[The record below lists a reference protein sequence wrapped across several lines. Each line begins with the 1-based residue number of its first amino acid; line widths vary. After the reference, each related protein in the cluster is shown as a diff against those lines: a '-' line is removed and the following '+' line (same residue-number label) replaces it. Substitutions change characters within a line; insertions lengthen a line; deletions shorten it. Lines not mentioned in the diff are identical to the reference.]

1 MRCLFS
7 PDVTLARSTTPL
19 LFSAQHCKSLI
30 RYPPSVLSNIRD
42 QPSVAAQEKGD
53 DSRSHGRFERTALG
67 SWTTPHPKL
76 FRVALAVIMGLLL
89 GRLDISAIQ
98 AAPPTHPPDLTNA
111 PPAAVDKRP
120 PKRTISRLS
129 PTSRPL
135 LSVPHQAVPLHT
147 NAPTLRSLP
156 TTRPAIFVTHAEQ
169 TRFWESVHPS
179 SVMPYY
185 RRLAQTSPH
194 IHIEQIGQTD
204 HGTPLELVVVSKH
217 PDAHRARR
225 PPKDHAILF
234 VLNGIHAGEVCGID
248 ATQMLVRD
256 LLLRMKDPAQLNH
269 LTFVTIPVFNVGGH
283 ARFHPYN
290 RVNQEGPARM
300 GFRAN
305 ARGYNLNRDFTKAD
319 TANMRSFY
327 KAFHRWSPH
336 ILIDNHTTNGADYQ
350 YPMTYLISELP
361 NVAAPLRRWVGQE
374 LKPYL
379 AKQMKALGYPICPYV
394 MYKKGDEIKSGILR
408 GVPPPRFSTGYGEL
422 FNTITLLSEAHML
435 KDFRT
440 RVMATYHL
448 MRHTLEYA
456 DQHAKALRKA
466 RILADQQSAYSKRY
480 VLHWKRT
487 EKSRPV
493 EFLGYAYKR
502 TQGSASGGRWIQY
515 DRTQPVTF
523 TLPFFDDIVPARTI
537 DIPTGYLIP
546 RAWYD
551 VITRLQANR
560 VQITRITKPTR
571 FRVQQ
576 AFFSQPRWASRPYE
590 GRMLLTS
597 FQTRWITRE
606 YLAQKGDVWV
616 STRQPFVRYI
626 LEMLEPEA
634 QDSFLRWGFFQ
645 TIFQQKEYFS
655 PYLFEKTAQQ
665 LLEKDPL
672 LKKKYQEK
680 LQKEPAFASDALR
693 RLQYLYKRSPYHER
707 DLNRYPI
714 VRVLQTLP

>member
-1 MRCLFS
+1 M
-7 PDVTLARSTTPL
+7 
-19 LFSAQHCKSLI
+19 
-30 RYPPSVLSNIRD
+30 
-42 QPSVAAQEKGD
+42 
-53 DSRSHGRFERTALG
+53 
-67 SWTTPHPKL
+67 TPHPKL
-76 FRVALAVIMGLLL
+76 FRVALAVVMGLMLGGIELSALL
-89 GRLDISAIQ
+89 
-98 AAPPTHPPDLTNA
+98 AAPPVRPPRLTASPPPTTDQHSPKRTHPPHL
-111 PPAAVDKRP
+111 
-120 PKRTISRLS
+120 
-129 PTSRPL
+129 PTSRPFP
-135 LSVPHQAVPLHT
+135 SVPYQALPLHT
-147 NAPTLRSLP
+147 NATTLRSLT
-156 TTRPAIFVTHAEQ
+156 TTRPTTFVTHAEQ
-169 TRFWESVHPS
+169 TQFRESVDPS

-185 RRLAQTSPH
+185 RRLAQTSPY

-204 HGTPLELVVVSKH
+204 HGSPLELVVVSKH

-225 PPKDHAILF
+225 PPKDHVILF

-256 LLLRMKDPAQLNH
+256 LLLRMNDPTQLNH
-269 LTFVTIPVFNVGGH
+269 LTFVTIPVFNLGGH

-379 AKQMKALGYPICPYV
+379 AKEMKALGYPICPYV
-394 MYKKGDEIKSGILR
+394 MYKKGDELKSGILR

-456 DQHAKALRKA
+456 NQHAATLRKA
-466 RILADQQSAYSKRY
+466 RILADRQSTQSKRY
-480 VLHWKRT
+480 VLHWRRT

-502 TQGSASGGRWIQY
+502 TQGTASGGRWIQY
-515 DRTQPVTF
+515 DRTRPVTF

-560 VQITRITKPTR
+560 IQITRLTKPTR

-576 AFFSQPRWASRPYE
+576 AFLSQPRWVSRPYE

-665 LLEKDPL
+665 LLEKDPIL
-672 LKKKYQEK
+672 QKKYQEK

-714 VRVLQTLP
+714 VRILQTLPEIRLR